1 MKEAPG
7 GNTNSLMSDM
17 QQKEECVSFI
27 EAGRK
32 VQQNPRDAFSNAWE
46 YLHCLNCKLYFNGLP
61 RSAAQTL
68 CQSILVQ
75 HLLKNNIRW
84 VFLCYLAINNTE
96 SGPETWSVPELYKE
110 KKKNTTL
117 SFKNSNSTGCTF
129 MNYDFVCTILVTTGG
144 LWLMEL
150 IHSIQLGFMFTTYWA
165 DKGSQLKQQ
174 HKYQHWKIMDLHFP
188 NEKYSIISVKL
199 TLCILSFHQHLYL
212 FRVFISQPLHTRSQL
227 GRRA

>member
-1 MKEAPG
+1 MSWIIHFQAEAWKSLQNKECMKEAPG

-110 KKKNTTL
+110 KKKTQHYLLKTQ
-117 SFKNSNSTGCTF
+117 
-129 MNYDFVCTILVTTGG
+129 
-144 LWLMEL
+144 
-150 IHSIQLGFMFTTYWA
+150 IQLGAPSWIMILCVRFWWQQVDYGLWSSSIQFNWVLCLQHTELT
-165 DKGSQLKQQ
+165 KGRS
-174 HKYQHWKIMDLHFP
+174 WNNSTSI
-188 NEKYSIISVKL
+188 NIEK
-199 TLCILSFHQHLYL
+199 
-212 FRVFISQPLHTRSQL
+212 
-227 GRRA
+227 

>member
-61 RSAAQTL
+61 RQRCTNTVSKHPDAASAQTWL
-68 CQSILVQ
+68 STTRNLGQRPDLY
-75 HLLKNNIRW
+75 
-84 VFLCYLAINNTE
+84 LCYI
-96 SGPETWSVPELYKE
+96 

-144 LWLMEL
+144 LWLMEI
-150 IHSIQLGFMFTTYWA
+150 IHSIQLGFMFTTY
-165 DKGSQLKQQ
+165 
-174 HKYQHWKIMDLHFP
+174 
-188 NEKYSIISVKL
+188 
-199 TLCILSFHQHLYL
+199 
-212 FRVFISQPLHTRSQL
+212 
-227 GRRA
+227 